1 MKDERIRAIRGLVA
15 KRPIKTQTE
24 LLREL
29 RSLGFKTTQA
39 TISRDLEEL
48 GLFKDRKT
56 GIYKLREEAS
66 AEDSVSRLQRGVA
79 EYVRSIEVAEN
90 LVVVKTTPGGAQGI
104 ASALDQMKWAEV
116 IGTVAGDDTILVVAS
131 DRAAGRKTAQRLK
144 RMKGKE

>member
-15 KRPIKTQTE
+15 KRPIKTQAE

-29 RSLGFKTTQA
+29 RSLGLKTTQA
-39 TISRDLEEL
+39 TISRDLEGL
-48 GLFKDRKT
+48 GLFKNRKT
-56 GIYKLREEAS
+56 GIYKLREEAPV
-66 AEDSVSRLQRGVA
+66 EDSLSRLQRGVA

-90 LVVVKTTPGGAQGI
+90 LVVVKTTPGGAQGV
-104 ASALDQMKWAEV
+104 ASALDQIEWAEV
-116 IGTVAGDDTILVVAS
+116 VGTVAGDDTILVVAS